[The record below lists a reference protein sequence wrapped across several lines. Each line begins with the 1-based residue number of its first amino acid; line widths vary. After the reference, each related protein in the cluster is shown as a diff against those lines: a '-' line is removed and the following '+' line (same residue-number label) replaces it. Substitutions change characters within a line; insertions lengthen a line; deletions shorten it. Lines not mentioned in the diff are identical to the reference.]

1 MTLDAS
7 GRAAMTATIGYDSV
21 KVGDELPR
29 LVIGPL
35 TRQDIVQYA
44 GGACDFSP
52 LHYDQPFVEAAGLP
66 TVVAMGMFTAGMAS
80 RCITDFAGAGQ
91 VRNYK
96 VRFVARI
103 YPGDTIACTGRVTRK
118 FEADDERMIEGE
130 LIVTNQKGEVALTGS
145 FRVALG

>member
-1 MTLDAS
+1 MA
-7 GRAAMTATIGYDSV
+7 ATIRYQDV

-29 LVIGPL
+29 LTIGPL
-35 TRQDIVQYA
+35 TRQDIVRYA

-66 TVVAMGMFTAGMAS
+66 TVIAMGMFTAGMAS

-91 VRNYK
+91 VRNYR

-103 YPGDTIACTGRVTRK
+103 YPGDTITCSGKVTAK
-118 FEADDERMIEGE
+118 SEADGERQVEGE
-130 LIVTNQKGEVALTGS
+130 LVVVNQKGEVALTGS
-145 FRVALG
+145 FRAAVG

>member
-1 MTLDAS
+1 MAAS
-7 GRAAMTATIGYDSV
+7 ISFDDVRIGH
-21 KVGDELPR
+21 ELPR

-44 GGACDFSP
+44 GAAWDFSP

-66 TVVAMGMFTAGMAS
+66 NVVAMGMFTAGMAA

-91 VRNYK
+91 VRGYK

-103 YPGDTIACTGRVTRK
+103 YPGDTITCTGKVTRK
-118 FEADDERMIEGE
+118 LEADGQRLVEGE
-130 LIVTNQKGEVALTGS
+130 LTVINQKGEVAINGS
-145 FRVALG
+145 FRAALA

>member
-1 MTLDAS
+1 M
-7 GRAAMTATIGYDSV
+7 AAVISYDDV

-29 LVIGPL
+29 LTIGPL

-44 GGACDFSP
+44 GAAWDFSP

-66 TVVAMGMFTAGMAS
+66 NVVVMGMFTAGMAS

-91 VRNYK
+91 VRDYK

-103 YPGDTIACTGRVTRK
+103 YPGDTIVCIGKVTRK
-118 FEADDERMIEGE
+118 FEANGERLVEGE
-130 LIVTNQKGEVALTGS
+130 LIVTNQKGEVAINGS
-145 FRVALG
+145 FRAALG

>member
-1 MTLDAS
+1 M
-7 GRAAMTATIGYDSV
+7 AAAVSYDDV

-44 GGACDFSP
+44 GAAWDFSP

-66 TVVAMGMFTAGMAS
+66 NVVVMGMFTAGMAS

-91 VRNYK
+91 VRDYK

-103 YPGDTIACTGRVTRK
+103 YPGDTITCTGRVARK
-118 FEADDERMIEGE
+118 FEAGGERMVEGE
-130 LIVTNQKGEVALTGS
+130 LIVTNQKGEVAINGS
-145 FRVALG
+145 FRAAVG

>member
-1 MTLDAS
+1 M
-7 GRAAMTATIGYDSV
+7 AATVRFEDV
-21 KVGDELPR
+21 KVGYQLPR

-44 GGACDFSP
+44 GAACDFSP

-66 TVVAMGMFTAGMAS
+66 NVVVMGMFTAGMAS

-91 VRNYK
+91 VRDYK

-103 YPGDTIACTGRVTRK
+103 YPGDTITCAGKVTRK
-118 FEADDERMIEGE
+118 LEADGERLVEGE
-130 LIVTNQKGEVALTGS
+130 LTVTNQKGEIAINGS
-145 FRVALG
+145 FRAVVG

>member
-1 MTLDAS
+1 M
-7 GRAAMTATIGYDSV
+7 AAAVGYDDV

-44 GGACDFSP
+44 GAAWDFSP

-66 TVVAMGMFTAGMAS
+66 NVVVMGMFTAGMAS

-91 VRNYK
+91 VRDYK
-96 VRFVARI
+96 VRFVARL
-103 YPGDTIACTGRVTRK
+103 YPGDTITCTGRVTRK
-118 FEADDERMIEGE
+118 FQAGGERLVEGE
-130 LIVTNQKGEVALTGS
+130 LLVTNQKGEVAISGS
-145 FRVALG
+145 FRAALG

>member
-1 MTLDAS
+1 MA
-7 GRAAMTATIGYDSV
+7 ATIGYDQV
-21 KVGDELPR
+21 EVGGELPR

-44 GGACDFSP
+44 GAAWDFSP

-66 TVVAMGMFTAGMAS
+66 NVVVMGMFTAGMAA

-91 VRNYK
+91 VRQYK

-103 YPGDTIACTGRVTRK
+103 YPGDTITCTGKVTRK
-118 FEADDERMIEGE
+118 FEANGERLVEGE
-130 LIVTNQKGEVALTGS
+130 LVVTNQKGEVAISGS
-145 FRVALG
+145 FRAAVD

>member
-1 MTLDAS
+1 V
-7 GRAAMTATIGYDSV
+7 AAAIGYQDV
-21 KVGDELPR
+21 KLGDQLPR
-29 LVIGPL
+29 LTIGPL

-44 GGACDFSP
+44 GAACDFAP

-91 VRNYK
+91 VRDYK

-103 YPGDTIACTGRVTRK
+103 YPGDTISCAGKVTRK
-118 FEADDERMIEGE
+118 FEADGERLVEGE
-130 LIVTNQKGEVALTGS
+130 LTVTNQKGEVALTGF
-145 FRVALG
+145 FRAALG